1 MKCGRAEVY
10 KCECVFVEE
19 TMNNEIKKIAAES
32 GADACGIASA
42 ASFAGA
48 PKGFHPA
55 DILSDAESVIVFG
68 KQFPEGTF
76 RAKSTAPY
84 TMVRNQLINR
94 LDAIALNLSY
104 WIEKLG
110 RIAVPIP
117 SSEPYSYWDAARR
130 HGRGILSLKHAA
142 QLAGV
147 GSIGKNTLLITR
159 EFGNRLWLG
168 GIITNLKLEADA
180 PAEPICPESCRICI
194 DACPQSALDQTTIDQ
209 KKCREICFSSTEGGV
224 WLIKCNMCRVE
235 CPFAL

>member
-1 MKCGRAEVY
+1 VVASGCPGTVGES
-10 KCECVFVEE
+10 
-19 TMNNEIKKIAAES
+19 MNNEIKRIAAQS
-32 GADACGIASA
+32 GADACGIADVAGFA
-42 ASFAGA
+42 AA

-55 DILSDAESVIVFG
+55 DILSDAASVIIFG

-84 TMVRNQLINR
+84 TMVRNQLIHR
-94 LDAIALNLSY
+94 LDDIALNLSY
-104 WIEKLG
+104 KIEESG
-110 RIAVPIP
+110 NIAVPIP
-117 SSEPYSYWDAARR
+117 SAEPYEYWDSQRR

-142 QLAGV
+142 QLAGL

-168 GIITNLKLEADA
+168 GLITNLKLNPDS
-180 PAEPICPESCRICI
+180 PAEPLCPDNCRICI

-209 KKCREICFSSTEGGV
+209 QKCREICFSSTEGGG

-235 CPFAL
+235 CPLSRS